1 MEKMKE
7 YTFDEA
13 LDIWIGAKGTPDREE
28 YDAEMDDFRI
38 GLAIKQAR
46 EARNLSQEQLGR
58 LVGVQKAQI
67 SRLEKG
73 RNITTSTLR
82 RVFRA
87 MDLPLKLD
95 MGEVGT
101 FVLC

>member
-1 MEKMKE
+1 MEKLKE

-13 LDIWIGAKGTPDREE
+13 LDIWIGPKGTAKREQ
-28 YDAEMDDFRI
+28 YDSEMDDFRI

-46 EARNLSQEQLGR
+46 ESRNLTQEQLGKM
-58 LVGVQKAQI
+58 VGVQKSQI
-67 SRLEKG
+67 SRLETG

-87 MDLPLKLD
+87 MNLPLKLD

-101 FVLC
+101 FDLC